1 MITLKYNCPGY
12 KEIHFQ
18 IFSGKKQIK
27 IRIIIKRLIIW
38 SCSLSYYKYGLSLN
52 IRDNN
57 KILTIAAIKSIKS
70 KHETK
75 VTFKEISGWS
85 SQLS

>member
-1 MITLKYNCPGY
+1 MIALKNNCPGY
-12 KEIHFQ
+12 NELHFQ
-18 IFSGKKQIK
+18 IFSGKKHIT

-38 SCSLSYYKYGLSLN
+38 SCSLSYYKYSLSLN

-57 KILTIAAIKSIKS
+57 KILTSAAIKSIKS
-70 KHETK
+70 KYETK